1 MRAFLKQQLL
11 GEVSLEPNCA
21 ANRHRSRHSYA
32 RQGGGRA
39 GARSGEVWA
48 FAGWD
53 AQGRELPYR
62 RLRSEE
68 GLVRPRAL
76 RASAWAGRGVQVR
89 GGGGGGGNDRD
100 EGEAEGR
107 AGSRA
112 EGTMQDGAG
121 GSNLQDNNDVNDTFS
136 FDGWQKRTT
145 AAIFSV
151 WRRIK
156 AAFGDG

>member
-1 MRAFLKQQLL
+1 MRTIDGAAWVRG
-11 GEVSLEPNCA
+11 GED
-21 ANRHRSRHSYA
+21 
-32 RQGGGRA
+32 GGGHDRVQVFGDLRSA
-39 GARSGEVWA
+39 GTRSGEVWA

-76 RASAWAGRGVQVR
+76 RASAWAGRGMQQAR
-89 GGGGGGGNDRD
+89 GRGGNDRGD
-100 EGEAEGR
+100 GEVQGCT
-107 AGSRA
+107 GSRA
-112 EGTMQDGAG
+112 GGTMRDG
-121 GSNLQDNNDVNDTFS
+121 SSMDLHDNNNVEDSFTFG
-136 FDGWQKRTT
+136 GWQKRTT
-145 AAIFSV
+145 RAILTV

>member
-1 MRAFLKQQLL
+1 MQVFGDL
-11 GEVSLEPNCA
+11 
-21 ANRHRSRHSYA
+21 RS
-32 RQGGGRA
+32 A
-39 GARSGEVWA
+39 GTRSGEVWA

-76 RASAWAGRGVQVR
+76 RASAWAGRGMQQAR
-89 GGGGGGGNDRD
+89 GRGGNDRGD
-100 EGEAEGR
+100 GEVQGCT
-107 AGSRA
+107 GSRA
-112 EGTMQDGAG
+112 GGTMRDG
-121 GSNLQDNNDVNDTFS
+121 SSMDLHDNNNVEDSFTFG
-136 FDGWQKRTT
+136 GWQKRTT
-145 AAIFSV
+145 RAILTV